1 MRFNIRRTVRVAA
14 LALPVALASLAATSP
29 HAWADEDVAL
39 GMGKKF
45 ARGVVNA
52 GTGWLELPK
61 EWVEQSKAHPTYG
74 WAAGTLTG
82 LGMILQRSAAGIAE
96 TAFFFVPAPEHYAP
110 VMDPNTV
117 FGDVP
122 ALR

>member
-1 MRFNIRRTVRVAA
+1 MRFNIRRTVRAAA
-14 LALPVALASLAATSP
+14 LALPVALGSLAAASP
-29 HAWADEDVAL
+29 HAWAGDDVAA

-45 ARGVVNA
+45 GRGLVNA
-52 GTGWLELPK
+52 STGWLELPK

-82 LGMILQRSAAGIAE
+82 IGMTLQRSFAGIAE
-96 TAFFFVPAPEHYAP
+96 TAFFFVPAPGNYEP
-110 VMDPNTV
+110 VVQPNTV